1 MGWILVDQGVRFP
14 GAQYSAIAQSV
25 DAHDPMVNAGN
36 MTVLLLAVFLLEM
49 VGGAAIFGA
58 ATGSGRAPGEFVSPS
73 RMACAVELYSSEAS
87 SDK

>member
-14 GAQYSAIAQSV
+14 GSQYSAIAQSV

-49 VGGAAIFGA
+49 IGGAAIFGA
-58 ATGSGRAPGEFVSPS
+58 ATGSGREAGELEFICPS
-73 RMACAVELYSSEAS
+73 RIRGLRGRALE
-87 SDK
+87 